1 MHRRRFIALL
11 AGAIALPCAAAAQ
24 QKAMPVIGYLNPTSP
39 GVAAPATAAFR
50 QGLSE
55 AGYVEGRNVAIE
67 YRWAEGK
74 YDRLP
79 SLAGELV
86 SRQVAVI
93 VTGGATPTA
102 LAAKAATGTIPIVFV
117 LGSDPVQFG
126 LVQSLARPGGNVTGV
141 TVLDVELV
149 PKAFELLHELVPA
162 AATIAVLV
170 NPNNLLVEAQARGS
184 QIAAHNLGVHLLVL
198 NASSQSEIDAAFITL
213 VEQRA
218 DALLVTGEPLFF
230 GTARDQLIALAAR
243 HAVPTIYQF
252 RQLTVAGGLMSYGT
266 SLADAQRI
274 SGVYAG
280 RILRG
285 ERPADLPVQQSTKVE
300 LVVNLKTAEAL
311 GLSVPPTIL
320 ALADEVIE

>member
-11 AGAIALPCAAAAQ
+11 GGAIALPCVAAAQ
-24 QKAMPVIGYLNPTSP
+24 QQAMPVIGYLNPTSP

-74 YDRLP
+74 YARLP

-198 NASSQSEIDAAFITL
+198 NASSQSEIDAAFTTL
-213 VEQRA
+213 VEQQA

-252 RQLTVAGGLMSYGT
+252 RQLTEAGGLMSYGT

-311 GLSVPPTIL
+311 GLSVPPTIV
-320 ALADEVIE
+320 ARADEVIE

>member
-86 SRQVAVI
+86 DRQVAVI

-102 LAAKAATGTIPIVFV
+102 LAAKAATGTIPIIFV

-198 NASSQSEIDAAFITL
+198 NASSQSEIDAAFTTL

-252 RQLTVAGGLMSYGT
+252 RQLTEAGGLMSYGT

>member
-74 YDRLP
+74 YARLP

-86 SRQVAVI
+86 DRQVAVI

-117 LGSDPVQFG
+117 LGSDPVQFD
-126 LVQSLARPGGNVTGV
+126 LVKSLARPGGNVTGV

-149 PKAFELLHELVPA
+149 PKAFELLYELVPA

-170 NPNNLLVEAQARGS
+170 NPNNLLVETQVRGS

-198 NASSQSEIDAAFITL
+198 NASSQSEIDAAFTTL

-252 RQLTVAGGLMSYGT
+252 RQLTEAGGLISYGT

-300 LVVNLKTAEAL
+300 LVINLKTAQAL
-311 GLSVPPTIL
+311 GLTVPPSIL
-320 ALADEVIE
+320 ARADEVIE

>member
-1 MHRRRFIALL
+1 LSYREFLLVLGAAILVTHALC
-11 AGAIALPCAAAAQ
+11 AEQPALPL
-24 QKAMPVIGYLNPTSP
+24 VGYLGP
-39 GVAAPATAAFR
+39 GAPESGRSARDAFLD
-50 QGLSE
+50 GLAE
-55 AGYVEGRNVAIE
+55 TGYVEGRNVAIE

-79 SLAGELV
+79 GLARELV

-102 LAAKAATGTIPIVFV
+102 LAAKAATETIPIVFV

-126 LVQSLARPGGNVTGV
+126 LVKSLSRPGGNVTGV
-141 TVLDVELV
+141 TVLDVELL
-149 PKAFELLHELVPA
+149 PKAFEMLHELVPA
-162 AATIAVLV
+162 ATTIAVLV
-170 NPNNLLVEAQARGS
+170 NPNNMLVEAQTRGS
-184 QIAAHNLGVHLLVL
+184 QIAANKLGVHLLVL
-198 NASSQSEIDAAFITL
+198 NASSQSEIDRAFITL

-218 DALLVTGEPLFF
+218 GALLVTGEPLFF
-230 GTARDQLIALAAR
+230 GAARDQIIALAAR

-252 RQLTVAGGLMSYGT
+252 RQLMAAGGLISYGT

-285 ERPADLPVQQSTKVE
+285 EKPADLPVQQSTKVE
-300 LVVNLKTAEAL
+300 LAINLKTADAL
-311 GLSVPPTIL
+311 GLTVPPSLL
-320 ALADEVIE
+320 ARADEVTE

>member
-1 MHRRRFIALL
+1 MLG
-11 AGAIALPCAAAAQ
+11 GAITLPCVAAAQ
-24 QKAMPVIGYLNPTSP
+24 QKAMPVIGYLHPTSP

-102 LAAKAATGTIPIVFV
+102 LAAKAATGTIPIIFV

-252 RQLTVAGGLMSYGT
+252 RQLTEAGGLMSYGT

-285 ERPADLPVQQSTKVE
+285 EIPADQPVQQSTKVE

>member
-11 AGAIALPCAAAAQ
+11 GGAIALPRVAAAQ
-24 QKAMPVIGYLNPTSP
+24 QKAMPVIGYLHPTSP

-102 LAAKAATGTIPIVFV
+102 LAAKAATGTIPIIFV

-149 PKAFELLHELVPA
+149 PKTFELLHELVPA

-252 RQLTVAGGLMSYGT
+252 RQLTEAGGLMSYGT

>member
-1 MHRRRFIALL
+1 M
-11 AGAIALPCAAAAQ
+11 
-24 QKAMPVIGYLNPTSP
+24 
-39 GVAAPATAAFR
+39 
-50 QGLSE
+50 
-55 AGYVEGRNVAIE
+55 
-67 YRWAEGK
+67 
-74 YDRLP
+74 
-79 SLAGELV
+79 
-86 SRQVAVI
+86 
-93 VTGGATPTA
+93 
-102 LAAKAATGTIPIVFV
+102 
-117 LGSDPVQFG
+117 
-126 LVQSLARPGGNVTGV
+126 TGV

-252 RQLTVAGGLMSYGT
+252 RQLTEAGGLMSYGT

>member
-11 AGAIALPCAAAAQ
+11 GGAIMLPCVAAAQ
-24 QKAMPVIGYLNPTSP
+24 QQAMPVIGYLNPTSP
-39 GVAAPATAAFR
+39 DVAAPATAAFR
-50 QGLSE
+50 QGLRE
-55 AGYVEGRNVAIE
+55 AGYVDGQNVTIE

-86 SRQVAVI
+86 SRKVAVI
-93 VTGGATPTA
+93 VTAGATPTA
-102 LAAKAATGTIPIVFV
+102 LAAKAATETIPIIFV
-117 LGSDPVQFG
+117 LGSDPVRYG
-126 LVQSLARPGGNVTGV
+126 LVKSLARPGGNVTGV

-162 AATIAVLV
+162 ATTIAVLV
-170 NPNNLLVEAQARGS
+170 NPNNLLIDAQARGS
-184 QIAAHNLGVHLLVL
+184 QIAARNLGVHLVVL
-198 NASSQSEIDAAFITL
+198 NASSQGEIEPAFTTL
-213 VEQRA
+213 AEQRVG
-218 DALLVTGEPLFF
+218 ALLVTGDPLFF
-230 GTARDQLIALAAR
+230 GAARDQLIALAAR

-252 RQLTVAGGLMSYGT
+252 RQLTEAGGLMSYGT

-300 LVVNLKTAEAL
+300 LVVNLKTAHAL
-311 GLSVPPTIL
+311 SLTVPPLIL
-320 ALADEVIE
+320 ARADEVIE

>member
-1 MHRRRFIALL
+1 M
-11 AGAIALPCAAAAQ
+11 
-24 QKAMPVIGYLNPTSP
+24 
-39 GVAAPATAAFR
+39 
-50 QGLSE
+50 
-55 AGYVEGRNVAIE
+55 
-67 YRWAEGK
+67 
-74 YDRLP
+74 
-79 SLAGELV
+79 
-86 SRQVAVI
+86 
-93 VTGGATPTA
+93 
-102 LAAKAATGTIPIVFV
+102 
-117 LGSDPVQFG
+117 
-126 LVQSLARPGGNVTGV
+126 TGV

-162 AATIAVLV
+162 ATTIAVLV
-170 NPNNLLVEAQARGS
+170 NPNNLLVEPQVRGS

-252 RQLTVAGGLMSYGT
+252 RQLTEAGGLMSYGT

-300 LVVNLKTAEAL
+300 LVINLKTAHAL
-311 GLSVPPTIL
+311 GLTVPPSIL
-320 ALADEVIE
+320 ARADEVIE

>member
-11 AGAIALPCAAAAQ
+11 GGAIALPRVAAAQ
-24 QKAMPVIGYLNPTSP
+24 QKAMPVIGYLHPTSP

-102 LAAKAATGTIPIVFV
+102 LAAKAATGTIPIIFV

-198 NASSQSEIDAAFITL
+198 NASSQSEIDAAFTTL

-230 GTARDQLIALAAR
+230 GTARDQLIALATR

-252 RQLTVAGGLMSYGT
+252 RQLAEAGGLMSYGT

-300 LVVNLKTAEAL
+300 LVINLKTAHAL
-311 GLSVPPTIL
+311 GLTVPPSIL
-320 ALADEVIE
+320 ARADEVIE

>member
-11 AGAIALPCAAAAQ
+11 GGAIALPWVAAAQ
-24 QKAMPVIGYLNPTSP
+24 QKALPVIGYLNPTSP

-50 QGLSE
+50 QGLSK

-79 SLAGELV
+79 GLAGELV
-86 SRQVAVI
+86 SHQVAVI

-102 LAAKAATGTIPIVFV
+102 LAAKAATETIPIIFV
-117 LGSDPVQFG
+117 LGSDPVQYG
-126 LVQSLARPGGNVTGV
+126 LVKSLARPGGNVTGV

-162 AATIAVLV
+162 ATTIAVLV
-170 NPNNLLVEAQARGS
+170 NPNNLLIEAQTRGS
-184 QIAAHNLGVHLLVL
+184 EIAARNLGVHLVVL
-198 NASSQSEIDAAFITL
+198 KASSQGEIETAFTTL
-213 VEQRA
+213 AEQRVG
-218 DALLVTGEPLFF
+218 ALLVTGDPLFF
-230 GTARDQLIALAAR
+230 GAARDQLIALAAR

-252 RQLTVAGGLMSYGT
+252 RQLTEAGGLMSYGT

-300 LVVNLKTAEAL
+300 LVVNLKTAHAL
-311 GLSVPPTIL
+311 GLTIPPSIL
-320 ALADEVIE
+320 ARADEVIE

>member
-1 MHRRRFIALL
+1 M
-11 AGAIALPCAAAAQ
+11 
-24 QKAMPVIGYLNPTSP
+24 V
-39 GVAAPATAAFR
+39 
-50 QGLSE
+50 
-55 AGYVEGRNVAIE
+55 
-67 YRWAEGK
+67 
-74 YDRLP
+74 D
-79 SLAGELV
+79 
-86 SRQVAVI
+86 RQVAVI

-184 QIAAHNLGVHLLVL
+184 QIAAHNLGVDLLVL
-198 NASSQSEIDAAFITL
+198 NASSQSEIDAAFTTL

-300 LVVNLKTAEAL
+300 LVINLKTAQAL
-311 GLSVPPTIL
+311 GLTVPPSIL
-320 ALADEVIE
+320 ARADEVIE